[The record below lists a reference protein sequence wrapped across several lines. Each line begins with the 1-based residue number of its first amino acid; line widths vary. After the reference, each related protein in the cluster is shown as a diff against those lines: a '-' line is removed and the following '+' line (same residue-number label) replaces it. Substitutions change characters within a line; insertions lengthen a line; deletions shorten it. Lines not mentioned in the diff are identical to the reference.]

1 MTGTDARGDRSTKVD
16 ATDACPRCGQIE
28 ELENFRLASLIGEA
42 VDLKERLDALE
53 ARLWAPRS
61 PELRLVP
68 ETACDAARSL
78 HRPIDTVPEIA
89 NAMTGGARV
98 PADELSRRVVVAL
111 PVREVGPG

>member
-68 ETACDAARSL
+68 DTACDAARSL
-78 HRPIDTVPEIA
+78 QRPIETPQST
-89 NAMTGGARV
+89 NAMTDGVTVVPEAR
-98 PADELSRRVVVAL
+98 SRRVVVAV
-111 PVREVGPG
+111 PVREVSPG